1 MVQFMYLNKG
11 GFNLTC
17 KVLSAK
23 VSDGVKKDGGRYHW
37 CSVWVA
43 LDDGSAY
50 EVKSYQRDYMA
61 SEDIELAVVTR
72 FGRLDLRPLSE
83 VVL

>member
-1 MVQFMYLNKG
+1 M
-11 GFNLTC
+11 TC

-37 CSVWVA
+37 CSVWVV

-50 EVKSYQRDYMA
+50 EVKSYNRDYA
-61 SEDIELAVVTR
+61 AGEDIELAVITR